1 MDNLS
6 SRQRIKARRHASR
19 EQAKA
24 TLMAIVSGN
33 VDTYE
38 GYRKLFV
45 IYCSNSAALEE
56 IKPMFRIPNIDP
68 DGVFSVTTALREEVR
83 SLAAKLLPLLSN
95 WDGKAKPG
103 EMVILTGLPSGFV
116 DDLPP
121 EDQKAITE
129 RIGQPVLLES
139 FDDDGRAELEFVD
152 SEGVIH
158 FVYVDP
164 QFIRPT

>member
-1 MDNLS
+1 MSKPKQRS
-6 SRQRIKARRHASR
+6 S
-19 EQAKA
+19 
-24 TLMAIVSGN
+24 MVSGD

-56 IKPMFRIPNIDP
+56 IKPMFRIPNIAP
-68 DGVFSVTTALREEVR
+68 DGVFSVTPAFREEVR
-83 SLAAKLLPLLSN
+83 TLAAKLLPLLSN
-95 WDGKAKPG
+95 WDATPGTEEVTQGKAKPG

-129 RIGQPVLLES
+129 SIGQPVS
-139 FDDDGRAELEFVD
+139 WKASTITAELNLSLLIPRALFSSSILIPNSYDLPD
-152 SEGVIH
+152 SAL
-158 FVYVDP
+158 
-164 QFIRPT
+164 T